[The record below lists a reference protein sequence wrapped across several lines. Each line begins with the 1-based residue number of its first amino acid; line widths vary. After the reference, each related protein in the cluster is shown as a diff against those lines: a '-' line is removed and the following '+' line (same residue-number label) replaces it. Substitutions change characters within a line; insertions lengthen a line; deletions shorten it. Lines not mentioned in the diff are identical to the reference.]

1 MKQESWNNA
10 ENMPDIRMPHKPID
24 MASHILAWLT
34 AISTAILALILLW
47 LSRYQPIE
55 MDLAMIHYC
64 AFLINEKGLLLY
76 RDIFENNFPGPFFFH
91 ALIGKVFG
99 YGAYPIRFLDACIIF
114 SLAVLSWKIL
124 SPISKASAILAPALF
139 TIIYFIGGTVA
150 AFQRDYI
157 AIVPI
162 AVALALLCKPN
173 VNPLRDAAFI
183 GACCGIACS
192 FKPNFVVVMPALF
205 LILLMKLSGSLTSNL
220 KQTLLAMCS
229 AFIFVFSIPFLWALH
244 HADFSEFIAIY
255 KSYTPIY
262 VSTRTDLYHYDNL
275 QQQWKELLTM
285 QASHLMKMGMF
296 SIPGLLWAWRQQR
309 DNPRALIHLRYLAII
324 TFAIAWH
331 EIIAGKYWFAHLLP
345 PYFFTALCFSL
356 LLTPANSKAV
366 NIEKILRVIIIAI
379 TMYCAVFVAG
389 KFSFNM
395 LDSKH
400 YNAENYNIRSKKIA
414 RYLQQHLQPGDKVQ
428 SLDGSGDGQ
437 GALLLAQAT
446 TATRFVEDIPLYLQP
461 DSPVTQGFRREFL
474 DSMQVNPPAFFV
486 YIHNFWHPA
495 GGNRL
500 KEFKELNQFLEK
512 NYKEAEME
520 DGEYTIYKLK

>member
-1 MKQESWNNA
+1 
-10 ENMPDIRMPHKPID
+10 MPHKLLD
-24 MASHILAWLT
+24 VAGHTLAWL
-34 AISTAILALILLW
+34 AALSAAGLALTILW

-55 MDLAMIHYC
+55 MDLAMMHYC

-91 ALIGKVFG
+91 ALIGKIFG
-99 YGAYPIRFLDACIIF
+99 YGAYPIRFLDACILF
-114 SLAVLSWKIL
+114 SLAALSWKIL
-124 SPISKASAILAPALF
+124 SPISKVSAVMAPGIF
-139 TIIYFIGGTVA
+139 TIIYFLGGTVA

-162 AVALALLCKPN
+162 AAALTLLCRSN
-173 VNPLRDAAFI
+173 TNPQRDAAFI
-183 GACCGIACS
+183 GACCGIACG
-192 FKPNFVVVMPALF
+192 FKPNFIVAIPALF
-205 LILLMKLSGSLTSNL
+205 LILLMKLPRNFASRL
-220 KQTLLAMCS
+220 KQTLPALCA
-229 AFIFVFSIPFLWALH
+229 AFILVFAIPFLWALQ

-255 KSYTPIY
+255 KAYTPIY

-275 QQQWKELLTM
+275 QQQWKALLAM
-285 QASHLMKMGMF
+285 QTDHLMKMGMF
-296 SIPGLLWAWRQQR
+296 AIPGLLWAWRQQR
-309 DNPRALIHLRYLAII
+309 DNPRALRHLCYLAII

-331 EIIAGKYWFAHLLP
+331 EMIAGKYWFAHLLP

-356 LLTPANSKAV
+356 LLTPTNTNAL
-366 NIEKILRVIIIAI
+366 NIEKILRVILIAL
-379 TMYCAVFVAG
+379 TMYYAVFVAG
-389 KFSFNM
+389 TFSYNM

-400 YNAENYNIRSKKIA
+400 YDAENYNIRSNKIA

-437 GALLLAQAT
+437 GSLLLAQAT

-461 DSPVTQGFRREFL
+461 DSPVTQTFRREFL
-474 DSMQVNPPAFFV
+474 DAMRANPPAFFV

-500 KEFKELNQFLEK
+500 HEFKELNQFLQE
-512 NYKEAEME
+512 NYEEAETE
-520 DGEYTIYKLK
+520 DGEYTIYKRK

>member
-1 MKQESWNNA
+1 
-10 ENMPDIRMPHKPID
+10 MPHKPLD
-24 MASHILAWLT
+24 VAGSALAWLT
-34 AISTAILALILLW
+34 AISAVILALILLW

-99 YGAYPIRFLDACIIF
+99 YGAYPIRFLDACILF

-124 SPISKASAILAPALF
+124 SPISKASALLAPALF
-139 TIIYFIGGTVA
+139 TIIYFLGGTVA

-162 AVALALLCKPN
+162 AAALTLLCRPKT
-173 VNPLRDAAFI
+173 NPLLDAAFI
-183 GACCGIACS
+183 GACCGMACG
-192 FKPNFVVVMPALF
+192 FKPNFIVVIPALL
-205 LILLMKLSGSLTSNL
+205 LILLMKLSGSLTTKL
-220 KQTLLAMCS
+220 KQTLPAMS
-229 AFIFVFSIPFLWALH
+229 AAFILVFAIPFLWALH

-275 QQQWKELLTM
+275 QQQWKALLTM
-285 QASHLMKMGMF
+285 QFNHLMKMSMF

-309 DNPRALIHLRYLAII
+309 DNPRALIPLRYLAII

-331 EIIAGKYWFAHLLP
+331 EVIAGKYWFAHLLP

-356 LLTPANSKAV
+356 LLTPANSKAL
-366 NIEKILRVIIIAI
+366 NIEKIFRVILIAI
-379 TMYCAVFVAG
+379 TIYYGGFIAG
-389 KFSFNM
+389 QFGFKM
-395 LDSKH
+395 LYDKH
-400 YNAENYNIRSKKIA
+400 YDDKNYNIRSKKIA
-414 RYLQQHLQPGDKVQ
+414 RYLQQHLQVGDKVQ

-461 DSPVTQGFRREFL
+461 DSPVTQNFRREFL
-474 DSMQVNPPAFFV
+474 DSMRANPPAFFV

-500 KEFKELNQFLEK
+500 KEFKELNQFLET
-512 NYKEAEME
+512 NYEVAEME
-520 DGEYTIYKLK
+520 DGEYTIYKRK